1 MLHKKSSSLIW
12 FFSFMMMELI
22 FANLAHPATPALIK
36 NLNLPDYTFGAAFA
50 SMAFTNFLFSPF
62 WGKLSDHKGRVKLY
76 MLACIGYAF
85 GQFLFMQATT
95 EIGIF
100 VARGIAGFFI
110 GGINVTHLTY
120 VMDGSSLEDRAKNLT
135 IHSTIFTLAGSMGYL
150 IGGFLGNISIPLLF
164 TVQVVGLIFSGIVT
178 FLKMKEIHPGDGTH
192 WEMKQLLDASNP
204 FSAFKSASKSI
215 SVWVWVFFGVVFF
228 SVYGSTAFDQAF
240 NYYIR
245 DQFGFP
251 PSYNGILKA
260 GVGILALLVNST
272 ICMYLIRKT
281 TMKKPLV
288 WVMGLTALTGFAV
301 LWSDQAFTFIAISIL
316 FFALNSIY
324 SVLIQALAGKESR
337 SDSTGAFMGMFSSMR
352 ALGMIFGSLLA
363 GLIYAYGPKLAFV
376 MAGVMFLVALVL
388 MSLLIRYRP
397 KSE

>member
-1 MLHKKSSSLIW
+1 MFNKKSSSLIW

-100 VARGIAGFFI
+100 VA
-110 GGINVTHLTY
+110 
-120 VMDGSSLEDRAKNLT
+120 MEDRAKNLT
-135 IHSTIFTLAGSMGYL
+135 IHSTIFTIAGSLGYL
-150 IGGFLGNISIPLLF
+150 IGGFLGNVSIPLLF
-164 TVQVVGLIFSGIVT
+164 TVQIVGLIFSGVVT
-178 FLKMKEIHPGDGTH
+178 FAKMKEIHPGDGTH
-192 WEMKQLLDASNP
+192 WQMKQLLDASNP

-281 TMKKPLV
+281 TMKRPLV
-288 WVMGLTALTGFAV
+288 WVMGFTALTGFAV
-301 LWSDQAFTFIAISIL
+301 IWSDQAFSFIAISVM

-337 SDSTGAFMGMFSSMR
+337 SDSTGAFMGMFSSIR

-363 GLIYAYGPKLAFV
+363 GLIYAFGAKLAFV
-376 MAGVMFLVALVL
+376 MAGVMFLIALIL
-388 MSLLIRYRP
+388 MSVLIRYRP

>member
-1 MLHKKSSSLIW
+1 MLTKKTTSLIW

-76 MLACIGYAF
+76 MFACIGYAF

-135 IHSTIFTLAGSMGYL
+135 IHSTIFTLAGSLGYL
-150 IGGFLGNISIPLLF
+150 IGGFLGSISIPLLF
-164 TVQVVGLIFSGIVT
+164 VVQVTGLIFSGIVT
-178 FLKMKEIHPGDGTH
+178 FAKMKEIHPGDGTH
-192 WEMKQLLDASNP
+192 WQMKQLLDASNP
-204 FSAFKSASKSI
+204 FSAFKSASKSV
-215 SVWVWVFFGVVFF
+215 SLWVWVFFGVLFF

-260 GVGILALLVNST
+260 GVGVLALLVNST
-272 ICMYLIRKT
+272 IGMYLIRKT
-281 TMKKPLV
+281 SMKKPLV
-288 WVMGLTALTGFAV
+288 WTMAFTSLTGFAV
-301 LWSDQAFTFIAISIL
+301 LLSDQALSFIMIGIL
-316 FFALNSIY
+316 FFAFNSIY

-337 SDSTGAFMGMFSSMR
+337 SDSTGAFMGMFSSIR

-363 GLIYAYGPKLAFV
+363 GLIYAQGAKLAFV
-376 MAGVMFLVALVL
+376 MAGFVFLIAMVL
-388 MSLLIRYRP
+388 MMVIVRYR